1 MSYNV
6 LLGLMM
12 MTEDQ
17 VSEHS
22 MGDGAPNYGVERSYL
37 IE

>member
-1 MSYNV
+1 MSHNV
-6 LLGLMM
+6 LLVLLL

-22 MGDGAPNYGVERSYL
+22 MGDGAPNHGVRHSYP

>member
-1 MSYNV
+1 
-6 LLGLMM
+6 MM

-17 VSEHS
+17 VYEHS
-22 MGDGAPNYGVERSYL
+22 MGDGAPNYGVEHSYL